1 MFFKSKTASPSSH
14 KEIALSILAG
24 FALLGLLALSFTDK
38 DSRQAFIT
46 LSTFS
51 VGTAIG
57 YLAPGQK

>member
-1 MFFKSKTASPSSH
+1 MINKKPSFPQ
-14 KEIALSILAG
+14 KDFVLGCLAGIALV
-24 FALLGLLALSFTDK
+24 GLLALSFTDK